1 MKYKEWLNLWLEN
14 YVKPA
19 AKPKTYTRYNEIV
32 HRHLIDELGE
42 TEVKKI
48 TPLILQKYV
57 TELLS
62 SGNKKTAEGLS
73 ASTVNIMI
81 TVIQNSLLM
90 AYNLSY
96 IEREVAGKIKRP
108 KAKEKRVN
116 SFTIAEQKL
125 IEEEILRRKKTKMY
139 GILLCL
145 YMGLRIGELLALEW
159 TDIDFTKK
167 ELSITKT
174 CFDGKDKNGVFRR
187 ITNSPKT
194 DTSIRIIPVPKNL
207 IPILKEMKM
216 KARNQYVISDSDKI
230 LMVRSY
236 QRSFERLL
244 KRLGIKHKGFHSLR
258 HTFATRALEI
268 GVDVKTLAEIL
279 GHKNANITLQRYA
292 HSMPEHKKEIMNKI
306 GKLL

>member
-1 MKYKEWLNLWLEN
+1 MKYKEWLTLWLEN

-81 TVIQNSLLM
+81 TVIQNSLLT

-159 TDIDFTKK
+159 TDIDFIKK
-167 ELSITKT
+167 ELSISEQIQTEISDNAKCKAFVEQNLERKKT
-174 CFDGKDKNGVFRR
+174 NAIKRR
-187 ITNSPKT
+187 IRLWRKVYTQGKWDYFVT
-194 DTSIRIIPVPKNL
+194 FTF
-207 IPILKEMKM
+207 
-216 KARNQYVISDSDKI
+216 DSKKHTPE
-230 LMVRSY
+230 
-236 QRSFERLL
+236 SFE
-244 KRLGIKHKGFHSLR
+244 
-258 HTFATRALEI
+258 
-268 GVDVKTLAEIL
+268 KTLR
-279 GHKNANITLQRYA
+279 NTLKHAVQR
-292 HSMPEHKKEIMNKI
+292 KGWK
-306 GKLL
+306 